1 MALTLARRTGGVG
14 GDRPGRRGIQGEA
27 GGGHGRVEVLGV
39 DLPGRGRGDSR
50 LGRLGAGADQEAGG
64 GAAKHEEE
72 GQAEGQMGSRET
84 HGKHLSW
91 RRQRDR
97 TFLP

>member
-1 MALTLARRTGGVG
+1 MALTLAAGPAASA

-27 GGGHGRVEVLGV
+27 GGGHRRVEVLGV
-39 DLPGRGRGDSR
+39 DLAGRGRGDSR

-64 GAAKHEEE
+64 GAAQHEEE
-72 GQAEGQMGSRET
+72 GQGEGQMGSRET

-91 RRQRDR
+91 RRKRDR
-97 TFLP
+97 TCLP